1 MPRSTWLIYS
11 STSHLVLFISR
22 LGLLGVYC
30 VINIYRNYCKSRS
43 PFPLPT
49 FPIHA
54 VLVFCIGHGNRCQD
68 LTICQALLVPSPS
81 SHYHHHLLIALFP
94 LSTQPATSS
103 LTSLLT
109 PSLVALPLT
118 PSPMQYYISG
128 TIAFLIIEMTAQFA
142 YYRYINKHGGG
153 TSSLIFLF
161 VIATLSAARNSLSFF
176 LLLIVCMG
184 LSVVTQDLGGVMGRV
199 RALTAGHFVFGGKS
213 PSRAIARVQCGAKA
227 SEGSVVRVQLRRDVE
242 GRVGSGS
249 MGQT

>member
-1 MPRSTWLIYS
+1 MPVIACS
-11 STSHLVLFISR
+11 SVQFYYYYYLNT
-22 LGLLGVYC
+22 
-30 VINIYRNYCKSRS
+30 
-43 PFPLPT
+43 PLT
-49 FPIHA
+49 FHQ
-54 VLVFCIGHGNRCQD
+54 C
-68 LTICQALLVPSPS
+68 
-81 SHYHHHLLIALFP
+81 
-94 LSTQPATSS
+94 SS
-103 LTSLLT
+103 LTPQFHYSVP
-109 PSLVALPLT
+109 PSPLPLLSRCRAPAN

-213 PSRAIARVQCGAKA
+213 A
-227 SEGSVVRVQLRRDVE
+227 SVAGISSDSDAVNVRSD
-242 GRVGSGS
+242 G
-249 MGQT
+249 